1 LSAHLP
7 EPEEKMRKCPYC
19 AEEIQSEAIR
29 CRFCGSNLSTP
40 SWRSPRLYRSRR
52 DRKIAGICGG
62 LAEYFGIDATLMRVI
77 WVVLA
82 FLSVGIAILLY
93 LVLILVIPE
102 ESEIEQHH
110 TQRDVPGSG

>member
-1 LSAHLP
+1 
-7 EPEEKMRKCPYC
+7 
-19 AEEIQSEAIR
+19 
-29 CRFCGSNLSTP
+29 
-40 SWRSPRLYRSRR
+40 
-52 DRKIAGICGG
+52 
-62 LAEYFGIDATLMRVI
+62 
-77 WVVLA
+77 VVLG